1 MDRPPQ
7 ARHGSRGVSP
17 GWALLVGMP
26 MGIAWSV
33 AIAFGLNFLDI
44 DRMVRT
50 HGALNSLAVL
60 LVALAAPRSESP

>member
-1 MDRPPQ
+1 
-7 ARHGSRGVSP
+7 
-17 GWALLVGMP
+17 MP

-60 LVALAAPRSESP
+60 LVALAAPRSETR